1 MKKKLL
7 AIGVAAALGAVSGA
21 ASAAVGVQQT
31 GVGHINVI
39 PYYSVQGGN
48 ATLISVTNT
57 DVVNGKAVKVRFRGA
72 EFSDDVFDFQLF
84 LSPGDVWTA
93 TVGANAAGT
102 HATLTTFDKSCTLP
116 QKALNDAGAEVNF
129 QGNAIKFIDIR
140 LPDAKKTTGTLEGYV
155 EVIEMGDIPF
165 TFDAATN
172 TWTAANVLGTAI
184 KHVNGVAPC
193 TAATL
198 VGANPLVP
206 ANLSAHLTPPTG
218 GLTTWASIINVPT
231 SKAFTTTATAL
242 SPIDGTGAVVNP
254 AAPVYWRQANI
265 ALADAVVTAQTAD
278 AVFKPS
284 AGNVQAYEFDL
295 PDLSTPY
302 DPASGTPALQRAAV
316 TNALAK
322 SAVFVEYV
330 TNDAILAETDI
341 VFSQPTRRYYYTYT
355 PVSESV
361 ATVAAGVGTYAELVA
376 ASNSIPVQAPLF
388 FDREEQT
395 VVSGSSIV
403 ISPTPPS
410 AALKYSLKG
419 EVSIL
424 GLNHGATPTGAL
436 GGKLTA
442 QNYDVPGGYVDG
454 WATLSTTT
462 TAGVKLPVIGFSAIN
477 VYNGSIGSAGTNYGL
492 TLPLR
497 YKP

>member
-48 ATLISVTNT
+48 ATLISITNT

-72 EFSDDVFDFQLF
+72 EYSDDVFDFQLF
-84 LSPGDVWTA
+84 LSPGDVWTG
-93 TVGANAAGT
+93 TVSANAAGT
-102 HATLTTFDKSCTLP
+102 LAQLSTSDKSCTLP
-116 QKALNDAGAEVNF
+116 ATVNQEF
-129 QGNAIKFIDIR
+129 VNIR

-155 EVIEMGDIPF
+155 EIIELGDVPY

-172 TWTAANVLGTAI
+172 TWTAGNALGTAI
-184 KHVNGVAPC
+184 KHNSSGVAPC
-193 TAATL
+193 TTATL
-198 VGANPLVP
+198 VGANPLIP
-206 ANLSAHLTPPTG
+206 ADLKALGYLTAPTG
-218 GLTTWASIINVPT
+218 GLTTWSTIINVPT
-231 SKAFTTTATAL
+231 SKSFTTAATAL
-242 SPIDGTGAVVNP
+242 SPVDGTGAVVNP

-278 AVFKPS
+278 AVFKP
-284 AGNVQAYEFDL
+284 ADGNVQAYEFDL

-302 DPASGTPALQRAAV
+302 DPASATPVAQRAAV
-316 TNALAK
+316 TAALAK
-322 SAVFVEYV
+322 SSVFVEYV
-330 TNDAILAETDI
+330 TNDAILAETDV

-355 PVSESV
+355 PVSASV
-361 ATVAAGVGTYAELVA
+361 ATVNGAVLTYAELAV

-410 AALKYSLKG
+410 EALKYSLKG

-424 GLNHGATPTGAL
+424 GLNHGSTPTGAL

-442 QNYDVPGGYVDG
+442 QNYDVPGGYADG

>member
-1 MKKKLL
+1 MKKTLL

-21 ASAAVGVQQT
+21 ASAAVGVQQS
-31 GVGHINVI
+31 GIGHINVI

-48 ATLISVTNT
+48 ATLISITNT

-84 LSPGDVWTA
+84 LSPGDVWTG
-93 TVGANAAGT
+93 TVSANTAGT
-102 HATLTTFDKSCTLP
+102 LASLKTTDKSCTLP
-116 QKALNDAGAEVNF
+116 ATVNQDF
-129 QGNAIKFIDIR
+129 VNIR
-140 LPDAKKTTGTLEGYV
+140 LSDDKKNTGTLEGYV
-155 EVIEMGDIPF
+155 EIIELGDIPY
-165 TFDAATN
+165 TYDSNTN
-172 TWTAANVLGTAI
+172 TWTGGNALATAV

-193 TAATL
+193 TTSVL
-198 VGANPLVP
+198 VGANALIPNDLK
-206 ANLSAHLTPPTG
+206 AQLTAPTG
-218 GLTTWASIINVPT
+218 GLTTWSAIINVPT
-231 SKAFTTTATAL
+231 SKSFASVATAL
-242 SPIDGTGAVVNP
+242 SPIEPVLGLVVNP
-254 AAPVYWRQANI
+254 VGPVYWRQANI
-265 ALADAVVTAQTAD
+265 PLADLVVTAQTAD
-278 AVFKPS
+278 GVFKPS
-284 AGNVQAYEFDL
+284 TGGVQAYEFDL

-302 DPASGTPALQRAAV
+302 DPAAATPAVQRNNVTAALQ
-316 TNALAK
+316 K

-341 VFSQPTRRYYYTYT
+341 VFSQPTRRYYYTFSN
-355 PVSESV
+355 VSASV
-361 ATVAAGVGTYAELVA
+361 ANVTGATGTYAELVA
-376 ASNSIPVQAPLF
+376 SSNSIPVQAPLF

-410 AALKYSLKG
+410 EILKYSLKG

-442 QNYDVPGGYVDG
+442 QNYDVPGGYADG
-454 WATLSTTT
+454 WAVLSTTT
-462 TAGVKLPVIGFSAIN
+462 TLGVQLPVIGYSAIN
-477 VYNGSIGSAGTNYGL
+477 IYNSSVGTAGTNYGL

-497 YKP
+497 YRSAL